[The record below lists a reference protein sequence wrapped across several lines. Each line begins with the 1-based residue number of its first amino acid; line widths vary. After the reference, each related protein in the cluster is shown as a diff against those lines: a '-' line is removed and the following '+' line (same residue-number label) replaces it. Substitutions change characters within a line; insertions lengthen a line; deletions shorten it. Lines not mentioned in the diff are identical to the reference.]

1 MRSNDVLARA
11 ALSGQERLVIEVTAW
26 LGGRYLGNVP
36 IVSDSW
42 QVSDTADVTVPG
54 GVEFDVPNLP
64 QWRPLAPTHP
74 LAAYGQRYR
83 VRVGFGDTLVTWG
96 WYRANRSVPSGPT
109 ISASGK
115 GLLHELERARFT
127 RPLQTTSGQTRSQVM
142 ATLCRG
148 IMPLHIAPSL
158 PNPVVPVTTWDE
170 DRLAAAWEVVESWPA
185 RMSVDDAGVI
195 VVEPAWSDTRAGAP
209 VGELV
214 DGPGGLLVDLDAAGD
229 PDEDAF
235 NAYVV
240 ANVPEG
246 EAAPVVAVW
255 TMPDGPMRWGGP
267 YGYHPGFFSS
277 PLNPADPAKLLAIG
291 ERMTRRQ
298 VGRQGRW
305 KFTALPDPRFEVGDV
320 VRLRHRAQGVDT
332 TVRVI
337 NLTLTRS
344 GMTGEVSE
352 VTP

>member
-1 MRSNDVLARA
+1 M
-11 ALSGQERLVIEVTAW
+11 
-26 LGGRYLGNVP
+26 
-36 IVSDSW
+36 
-42 QVSDTADVTVPG
+42 
-54 GVEFDVPNLP
+54 
-64 QWRPLAPTHP
+64 
-74 LAAYGQRYR
+74 
-83 VRVGFGDTLVTWG
+83 
-96 WYRANRSVPSGPT
+96 
-109 ISASGK
+109 
-115 GLLHELERARFT
+115 
-127 RPLQTTSGQTRSQVM
+127 
-142 ATLCRG
+142 
-148 IMPLHIAPSL
+148 
-158 PNPVVPVTTWDE
+158 
-170 DRLAAAWEVVESWPA
+170 
-185 RMSVDDAGVI
+185 
-195 VVEPAWSDTRAGAP
+195 
-209 VGELV
+209 
-214 DGPGGLLVDLDAAGD
+214 
-229 PDEDAF
+229 
-235 NAYVV
+235 V

-255 TMPDGPMRWGGP
+255 MMPDGPMRWGGP